1 MTERTDSVDVRVKE
15 TADDE
20 IETTKT
26 QTTDAVDEL
35 ASAAKKAIDKGART
49 ADVLVGKGE

>member
-15 TADDE
+15 TAYDE

-35 ASAAKKAIDKGART
+35 ALAAEKAIDKGARG
-49 ADVLVGKGE
+49 AEVLVGKG